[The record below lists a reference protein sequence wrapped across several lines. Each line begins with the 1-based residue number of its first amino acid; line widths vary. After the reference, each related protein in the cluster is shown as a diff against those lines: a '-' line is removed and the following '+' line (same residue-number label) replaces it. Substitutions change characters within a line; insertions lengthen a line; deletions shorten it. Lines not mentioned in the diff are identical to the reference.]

1 LRLIRNGL
9 NKRFTAI
16 MLIDFILSR
25 ETVITLAIIGGVFS
39 MIVSWCRKNGKAS
52 EQVIKWMNKISYICM
67 SVSIFLFIAAGLF
80 GTS

>member
-1 LRLIRNGL
+1 MVDL
-9 NKRFTAI
+9 
-16 MLIDFILSR
+16 ILSR

-52 EQVIKWMNKISYICM
+52 EPVIKSMNKFSYVCM

-80 GTS
+80 GKG